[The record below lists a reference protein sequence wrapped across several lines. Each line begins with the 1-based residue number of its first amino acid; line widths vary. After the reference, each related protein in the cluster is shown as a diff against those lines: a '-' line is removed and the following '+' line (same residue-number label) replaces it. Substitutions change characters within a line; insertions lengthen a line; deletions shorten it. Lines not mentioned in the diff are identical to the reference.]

1 MTTAVLKKNG
11 QPFIE
16 IPVPGGLHDIRLSA
30 YIDFLV
36 EAGKMG
42 EEGTNPVLVM
52 ARAVSAFY
60 SVPLADV
67 LQIEAGD
74 LDGDALAQVDGCLR
88 TLYAH
93 AVAIVSNADLSAPD
107 GCHFEHRGQS
117 FSIPAILV
125 SSLTSQP
132 ILPPVT
138 TAEAIEAFEVN
149 RLSVAASA
157 ADGDPEGSIA
167 FSRILRTLAIF
178 ARLDGETMPVE
189 DGAREVFLSERA
201 AFFADVDALSAM
213 RADFFLTNTLTRF
226 GKTHPVIGSLTRPAF
241 VLTAEMR
248 LRKPKRM
255 LGRRNTTKPFFVVS
269 DGGRSLSRSSKRGG
283 LPIPR

>member
-74 LDGDALAQVDGCLR
+74 LDGEARRSPRWLR
-88 TLYAH
+88 TTATRSRRWTDAFAH
-93 AVAIVSNADLSAPD
+93 
-107 GCHFEHRGQS
+107 F
-117 FSIPAILV
+117 
-125 SSLTSQP
+125 
-132 ILPPVT
+132 
-138 TAEAIEAFEVN
+138 
-149 RLSVAASA
+149 
-157 ADGDPEGSIA
+157 
-167 FSRILRTLAIF
+167 
-178 ARLDGETMPVE
+178 MP
-189 DGAREVFLSERA
+189 
-201 AFFADVDALSAM
+201 M
-213 RADFFLTNTLTRF
+213 R
-226 GKTHPVIGSLTRPAF
+226 
-241 VLTAEMR
+241 
-248 LRKPKRM
+248 
-255 LGRRNTTKPFFVVS
+255 
-269 DGGRSLSRSSKRGG
+269 
-283 LPIPR
+283 